1 MTLTMCLLNLSD
13 KYIDMKRLIYMAML
27 SLFVALPAWADKEES
42 PKDDDYF
49 EYMGKADEAIASGDW
64 EEAERCLL
72 SAIMSDPTN
81 PTRVMVLSNLGLVQ
95 YNLGRDSLALNSL
108 NEAHR
113 MAPRS
118 AKVLTNRAEV
128 LVAMGKDE
136 EAYADYDKILSID
149 STRVDALYIHSL
161 LGLRLGRFED
171 ALADCRK
178 LEEVAPDSYDMHLAY
193 GSYYTAMKDWQL
205 AVPHYTALIASD
217 PSASLYCARAV
228 CYLMLDR
235 LNEASYD
242 ISSGLEL
249 DPENSELY
257 FYRAHLNKKRFMT
270 EDARADMNRSLELR
284 AAGK

>member
-1 MTLTMCLLNLSD
+1 
-13 KYIDMKRLIYMAML
+13 MKRLVYIALL
-27 SLFVALPAWADKEES
+27 SLLLSAMPAWAEEPDS
-42 PKDDDYF
+42 LQNNDYF
-49 EYMGKADEAIASGDW
+49 EYMGKADEAIAAGDW
-64 EEAERCLL
+64 EEAEKCLL

-81 PTRVMVLSNLGLVQ
+81 PTRVMILSNLGLVQ

-136 EAYADYDKILSID
+136 DAYADYEEILSID

-171 ALADCRK
+171 ALADCRR
-178 LEEVAPDSYDMHLAY
+178 LEDVAPDSYDMHLAY
-193 GSYYTAMKDWQL
+193 GSYYTAIKDWQF

-217 PSASLYCARAV
+217 PSAALYCARAV
-228 CYLMLDR
+228 CYLMLDK
-235 LNEASYD
+235 LNEASSD

-249 DPENSELY
+249 EPENSELY

-270 EDARADMNRSLELR
+270 DDARADMKRALELR